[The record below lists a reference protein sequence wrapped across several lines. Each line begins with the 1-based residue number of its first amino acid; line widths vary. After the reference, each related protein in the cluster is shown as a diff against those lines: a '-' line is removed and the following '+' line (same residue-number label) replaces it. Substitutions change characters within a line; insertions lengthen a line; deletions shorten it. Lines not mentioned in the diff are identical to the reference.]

1 MHTIFENRIKKK
13 LRALQ
18 FLNKYL
24 YKYRIRLV
32 LGLFFTIA
40 AKVFAV
46 VAPSLVGDSI
56 TEVNRYLSDP
66 SGDFTQ
72 TKSILLQNIALI
84 IGAALLSGLFTFTM
98 RQTIINVSR
107 FIEFDLK
114 NEIFQHYQ
122 RLSLNFYKNNRTGDL
137 MNRISEDVSKVR
149 MYFGPALMYSINT
162 VSLFVIVISYMI
174 SVAPSLTLYALAPL
188 PLLSIAIYQLSRSIH
203 KRSTIVQEYLSKL
216 STFAQE
222 MFSGIG
228 VIKANAVE
236 PTANQKMGS
245 LALGSMSKNMR
256 LVQVQAWFFP
266 LMILLIGLS
275 NILVIFIGG
284 RQFING
290 QIELGT
296 LAEFIIYINM
306 LTWPVATVGWVTSII
321 QQAEASQKRINEF
334 LGQEPEIVNPENGK
348 GLESFSIEFEN
359 VSFAYDNGREEAV
372 KDVSFQIESGKT
384 LAILG
389 RTGCGKTTLLQLI
402 TRMYDVSSGVVR
414 VGGVDVRELDLVT
427 LRNQIGTVPQEAFLF
442 SDTLENNIR
451 FGCAKAAKSEIE
463 NVAKQAAVHNNIM
476 SFSKGYG
483 TIIGER
489 GVSLSGG
496 QKQRVSIARALIKQ
510 PKILLFDDSFSAVD
524 TQTEEIL
531 LNNLKSMSLQST
543 TVIVCHRVSS
553 AKNADFILVMDEGS
567 IVQFGTHDELVNEPG
582 HYAELCEK
590 QL

>member
-1 MHTIFENRIKKK
+1 
-13 LRALQ
+13 
-18 FLNKYL
+18 
-24 YKYRIRLV
+24 
-32 LGLFFTIA
+32 
-40 AKVFAV
+40 VFAV

-56 TEVNRYLSDP
+56 TEVNRYFSDP
-66 SGDFTQ
+66 SGNLTQ

-216 STFAQE
+216 SAFAQE

-306 LTWPVATVGWVTSII
+306 LTWPVATVGWVTSIV
-321 QQAEASQKRINEF
+321 QQAEASQMRINEF
-334 LGQEPEIVNPENGK
+334 LGQEPEIVNTENGK
-348 GLESFSIEFEN
+348 DLESFSIEFEN

-372 KDVSFQIESGKT
+372 KGVSFQIESGKT

-427 LRNQIGTVPQEAFLF
+427 LRNQIGAVPQEAFLF

-451 FGCAKAAKSEIE
+451 FGCATAAKSEIE
-463 NVAKQAAVHNNIM
+463 NAAKQAAVHNSIM

-496 QKQRVSIARALIKQ
+496 QKQRVSIARALVKQ

-524 TQTEEIL
+524 TQTEETL
-531 LNNLKSMSLQST
+531 LNNLKSMPFQST

-567 IVQFGTHDELVNEPG
+567 VVQFGTHKSLVNEPG
-582 HYAELCEK
+582 HYAELCKK

>member
-1 MHTIFENRIKKK
+1 M
-13 LRALQ
+13 RALQ
-18 FLNKYL
+18 YLNKYL
-24 YKYRIRLV
+24 YKYRTRLV
-32 LGLFFTIA
+32 LGLVFTIS

-56 TEVNRYLSDP
+56 TVVSRYLVVAD
-66 SGDFTQ
+66 GDLTE
-72 TKSILLQNIALI
+72 TKNILLQNIALI
-84 IGAALLSGLFTFTM
+84 VGAAILSGLFTFIM

-107 FIEFDLK
+107 YIEFDLK
-114 NEIFQHYQ
+114 NEIYQHYQ

-149 MYFGPALMYSINT
+149 MYLGPALMYSINT

-174 SVAPSLTLYALAPL
+174 SVAPTLTLYALAPL
-188 PLLSIAIYQLSRSIH
+188 PLLSLAIYQLSRSIH
-203 KRSTIVQEYLSKL
+203 RRSTTVQEYLSKL
-216 STFAQE
+216 SAFAQE

-228 VIKANAVE
+228 VIKANAIE
-236 PTANQKMGS
+236 PTANKKMGS
-245 LALGSMSKNMR
+245 LALESMSKNMH

-284 RQFING
+284 RQFIIG

-306 LTWPVATVGWVTSII
+306 LTWPVATVGWVTSIV

-334 LGQEPEIVNPENGK
+334 LGQEPEIVNLKGGK
-348 GLESFSIEFEN
+348 KLQSYSIEFDD
-359 VSFAYDNGREEAV
+359 VSFSYDNGIEKAV
-372 KDVSFQIESGKT
+372 NKVSFQLEAGKT

-402 TRMYDVSSGVVR
+402 TRMYDVGSGAVK
-414 VGGVDVRELDLVT
+414 VGDIDVRELDLKI
-427 LRNQIGTVPQEAFLF
+427 LRGHIGVVPQEAFLF

-451 FGCAKAAKSEIE
+451 FGKADTTKTEVE
-463 NVAKQAAVHNNIM
+463 NAAKQAAVHNSIM
-476 SFSKGYG
+476 NFSKGYQ

-496 QKQRVSIARALIKQ
+496 QKQRMSIARALIKR
-510 PKILLFDDSFSAVD
+510 PEILLFDDSFSAVD
-524 TQTEEIL
+524 TQTEEIIL
-531 LNNLKSMSLQST
+531 SNLKSMSFQST
-543 TVIVCHRVSS
+543 KIVVCHRVSS
-553 AKNADFILVMDEGS
+553 AKNADFIMVMDDGC
-567 IVQFGTHDELVNEPG
+567 IIQYGTHDSLVNSPG
-582 HYAELCEK
+582 HYADLCKK

>member
-1 MHTIFENRIKKK
+1 M
-13 LRALQ
+13 RALQ
-18 FLNKYL
+18 YLNKYL
-24 YKYRIRLV
+24 YKYRTRLV
-32 LGLFFTIA
+32 LGFVFTIT

-56 TEVNRYLSDP
+56 TVVNRYLTQP
-66 SGDFTQ
+66 TGDLTE
-72 TKSILLQNIALI
+72 TKNILLQNIALI
-84 IGAALLSGLFTFTM
+84 VGAAILSGLFTFTM

-114 NEIFQHYQ
+114 NEIYQHYQ

-174 SVAPSLTLYALAPL
+174 SVAPTLTLYALAPL
-188 PLLSIAIYQLSRSIH
+188 PLLSLAIYQLSRSIH

-216 STFAQE
+216 SAFAQE

-228 VIKANAVE
+228 VIKANAIE
-236 PTANQKMGS
+236 TTANQKMGT
-245 LALGSMSKNMR
+245 LALGSMSKNMH

-306 LTWPVATVGWVTSII
+306 LTWPVATVGWVTSIV
-321 QQAEASQKRINEF
+321 QQAEVSQKRINEF
-334 LGQEPEIVNPENGK
+334 LGQEPEIVNPKGGK
-348 GLESFSIEFEN
+348 ELQSYSIEFEN
-359 VSFAYDNGREEAV
+359 VSFSYDDAREEAV
-372 KDVSFQIESGKT
+372 KEVSFQLEPGKT

-402 TRMYDVSSGVVR
+402 TRMYDVSSGAVR
-414 VGGVDVRELDLVT
+414 VGGIDVRELDLKL
-427 LRNQIGTVPQEAFLF
+427 LRDHIGSVPQEAFLF

-451 FGCAKAAKSEIE
+451 FGKAETTKTEVE
-463 NVAKQAAVHNNIM
+463 NAAKQAAVHNSIM
-476 SFSKGYG
+476 NFSKGYQ
-483 TIIGER
+483 TVIGER

-496 QKQRVSIARALIKQ
+496 QKQRMSIARALIKQ
-510 PKILLFDDSFSAVD
+510 PEILLFDDSFSAVD
-524 TQTEEIL
+524 TQTEETIL
-531 LNNLKSMSLQST
+531 SNLKSMSFQST
-543 TVIVCHRVSS
+543 TIVVCHRVSS
-553 AKNADFILVMDEGS
+553 AKNADYILVMDEGR
-567 IVQFGTHDELVNEPG
+567 IVQYGTHEALVNAPG
-582 HYAELCEK
+582 HYAELCKK

>member
-1 MHTIFENRIKKK
+1 M
-13 LRALQ
+13 RALQ
-18 FLNKYL
+18 YLNKYL
-24 YKYRIRLV
+24 YKYRTRLV
-32 LGLFFTIA
+32 LGLVFTIS

-56 TEVNRYLSDP
+56 TVVSRYLVVAD
-66 SGDFTQ
+66 GDLKE
-72 TKSILLQNIALI
+72 TKNILLQNIALI
-84 IGAALLSGLFTFTM
+84 VGAAILSGLFTFIM

-107 FIEFDLK
+107 YIEFDLK
-114 NEIFQHYQ
+114 NEIYQHYQ

-162 VSLFVIVISYMI
+162 ASLFVIVISYMI
-174 SVAPSLTLYALAPL
+174 SVAPTLTLYALAPL
-188 PLLSIAIYQLSRSIH
+188 PLLSLAIYQLSRSIH
-203 KRSTIVQEYLSKL
+203 RRSTIVQQYLSKL
-216 STFAQE
+216 SAFSQE

-228 VIKANAVE
+228 VIKANAIE
-236 PTANQKMGS
+236 PTANKKMGS
-245 LALGSMSKNMR
+245 LALESMSKNMH

-284 RQFING
+284 RQFIIG

-306 LTWPVATVGWVTSII
+306 LTWPVATVGWVTSIV

-334 LGQEPEIVNPENGK
+334 LGQEPEIVNLKGGK
-348 GLESFSIEFEN
+348 KLQSYSIEFDN
-359 VSFAYDNGREEAV
+359 VSFSYDNSREEALN
-372 KDVSFQIESGKT
+372 KVSFQLEAGKT

-402 TRMYDVSSGVVR
+402 TRMYDVSSGAVK
-414 VGGVDVRELDLVT
+414 VGDIDVRELDLKI
-427 LRNQIGTVPQEAFLF
+427 LRGHIGVVPQEAFLF

-451 FGCAKAAKSEIE
+451 FGKADTTKAEVE
-463 NVAKQAAVHNNIM
+463 NAAKQAAVHNSIM
-476 SFSKGYG
+476 NFSKGYQ

-496 QKQRVSIARALIKQ
+496 QKQRMSIARALIKR
-510 PKILLFDDSFSAVD
+510 PEILLFDDSFSAVD
-524 TQTEEIL
+524 TQTEEIIL
-531 LNNLKSMSLQST
+531 SNLKSMSFQST
-543 TVIVCHRVSS
+543 KIVVCHRVSS
-553 AKNADFILVMDEGS
+553 AKNADFIMVMDDGC
-567 IVQFGTHDELVNEPG
+567 IIQYGTHDSLVNAPG
-582 HYAELCEK
+582 HYADLCKK

>member
-1 MHTIFENRIKKK
+1 M
-13 LRALQ
+13 RALQ
-18 FLNKYL
+18 YLNKYL
-24 YKYRIRLV
+24 YKYRTRLV
-32 LGLFFTIA
+32 FGFVFTIA

-56 TEVNRYLSDP
+56 TLVNQYLTQP
-66 SGDFTQ
+66 TGDLSE
-72 TKSILLQNIALI
+72 TKNILLQNIALI
-84 IGAALLSGLFTFTM
+84 VGAAILSGLFTFTM

-114 NEIFQHYQ
+114 NEIYQHYQ

-174 SVAPSLTLYALAPL
+174 SVAPTLTLYALAPL
-188 PLLSIAIYQLSRSIH
+188 PLLSLAIYQLSRSIH

-216 STFAQE
+216 SAFAQE

-228 VIKANAVE
+228 VIKANAIE
-236 PTANQKMGS
+236 PTANKKMGT
-245 LALGSMSKNMR
+245 LALESMSKNMH

-306 LTWPVATVGWVTSII
+306 LTWPVATVGWVTSIV

-334 LGQEPEIVNPENGK
+334 LGQEPEIISPKAGK
-348 GLESFSIEFEN
+348 KLQSYSIEFEN
-359 VSFAYDNGREEAV
+359 VSFSYDNSREEV
-372 KDVSFQIESGKT
+372 LKEVSFRLESGKT

-402 TRMYDVSSGVVR
+402 TRMFDVSSGVVR
-414 VGGVDVRELDLVT
+414 VGGIDVRELDLST
-427 LRNQIGTVPQEAFLF
+427 LRGHIGTVTQEAFLF

-451 FGCAKAAKSEIE
+451 FGKAETTKNEVENAAK
-463 NVAKQAAVHNNIM
+463 QTAVHKSIM
-476 SFSKGYG
+476 NYSEGYQ

-496 QKQRVSIARALIKQ
+496 QKQRMSIARALIKQ
-510 PKILLFDDSFSAVD
+510 PEILLFDDSFSAVD
-524 TQTEEIL
+524 TQTEETIL
-531 LNNLKSMSLQST
+531 SNLKSMSFQST
-543 TVIVCHRVSS
+543 TIVVCHRVSS
-553 AKNADFILVMDEGS
+553 AKNADFILVMDEGR
-567 IVQFGTHDELVNEPG
+567 IVQYGTHEALVSTPG
-582 HYAELCEK
+582 HYAELCKK

>member
-1 MHTIFENRIKKK
+1 M
-13 LRALQ
+13 
-18 FLNKYL
+18 
-24 YKYRIRLV
+24 
-32 LGLFFTIA
+32 LGFVFTIT

-56 TEVNRYLSDP
+56 SVVNRYLTEP
-66 SGDFTQ
+66 NGDLTE
-72 TKSILLQNIALI
+72 TKNILLQNIALI
-84 IGAALLSGLFTFTM
+84 VGAAILSGLFTFTM

-114 NEIFQHYQ
+114 NEIYQHYQ

-174 SVAPSLTLYALAPL
+174 SVAPTLTLYALAPL
-188 PLLSIAIYQLSRSIH
+188 PLLSLAIYQLSRSIH

-216 STFAQE
+216 SAFAQE

-228 VIKANAVE
+228 VIKANAIE
-236 PTANQKMGS
+236 PTSNKKMGT
-245 LALGSMSKNMR
+245 LAFESMTKNMY

-275 NILVIFIGG
+275 NILVILIGG
-284 RQFING
+284 MQFING

-296 LAEFIIYINM
+296 LAEFIVYINM

-334 LGQEPEIVNPENGK
+334 LGQEPEIVNPKGGK
-348 GLESFSIEFEN
+348 EIQSYSIEFEN
-359 VSFAYDNGREEAV
+359 VYFSYNNAREEAI
-372 KDVSFQIESGKT
+372 KNISFRLESGKT

-402 TRMYDVSSGVVR
+402 TRMYDVNSGVVK
-414 VGGVDVRELDLVT
+414 VGGVDVRKLDLIK
-427 LRNQIGTVPQEAFLF
+427 LRKNIGAVPQEAFLF

-451 FGCAKAAKSEIE
+451 FGNAESTKNEVEFA
-463 NVAKQAAVHNNIM
+463 AKQAAIHNSIIN
-476 SFSKGYG
+476 FSKGYQ
-483 TIIGER
+483 TIVGER

-496 QKQRVSIARALIKQ
+496 QKQRMSIARALVKK
-510 PKILLFDDSFSAVD
+510 PEILLFDDSFSAVD
-524 TQTEEIL
+524 TKTEEIIL
-531 LNNLKSMSLQST
+531 GNLKSMPFQST
-543 TVIVCHRVSS
+543 TVVVCHRVSS
-553 AKNADFILVMDEGS
+553 AKNADYILVMDEGS
-567 IVQFGTHDELVNEPG
+567 IVQNGTHEELVNTPG
-582 HYAELCEK
+582 HYAELCRK

>member
-1 MHTIFENRIKKK
+1 M
-13 LRALQ
+13 RALQ

-66 SGDFTQ
+66 SGNLTQ

-216 STFAQE
+216 SAFAQE

-348 GLESFSIEFEN
+348 ELESFSIEFEN
-359 VSFAYDNGREEAV
+359 VSFAYDNGQEEAV
-372 KDVSFQIESGKT
+372 KGVSFQIESGKT

-451 FGCAKAAKSEIE
+451 FGCPKAAKSEIE
-463 NVAKQAAVHNNIM
+463 NAAKQAAVHNSIM

-496 QKQRVSIARALIKQ
+496 QKQRVSIARSLIKQ

-524 TQTEEIL
+524 TQTEETL
-531 LNNLKSMSLQST
+531 LNNLKSMSFQST

-567 IVQFGTHDELVNEPG
+567 VVQFGTHESLVNEPG
-582 HYAELCEK
+582 HYAELCKK